1 MRRAAVVAMML
12 SMQTMTVTMIVM
24 MIAMMIVTMI
34 VMLIRSFAAKN
45 PKWNEKKVKDF
56 VEERVRVDLEA
67 YLTMQSRCIVNG
79 DV

>member
-1 MRRAAVVAMML
+1 MRRAAGSAMIL
-12 SMQTMTVTMIVM
+12 SMQTMTGTMIVM
-24 MIAMMIVTMI
+24 MLMTMIVTR
-34 VMLIRSFAAKN
+34 IRPFAAKN

>member
-24 MIAMMIVTMI
+24 MIAMMIVMP
-34 VMLIRSFAAKN
+34 IRSFAAKN

-67 YLTMQSRCIVNG
+67 YLTMQSRCFVNG